1 MSLLMSFA
9 TLALVLAVIGI
20 YGVMSY
26 SVSQRTQEIGIRMAL
41 GADQQQVLFMIVRQ
55 AFRLV
60 AIGLATGI
68 GLALLLALTLSRVLS
83 DQLFGIK
90 ATDPLTFIS
99 IAAILSVVALLA
111 SGIPAHKATRVNPVV
126 ALRHE

>member
-1 MSLLMSFA
+1 VA
-9 TLALVLAVIGI
+9 
-20 YGVMSY
+20 
-26 SVSQRTQEIGIRMAL
+26 Q
-41 GADQQQVLFMIVRQ
+41 Q

-68 GLALLLALTLSRVLS
+68 GLALLLTFALSRVLS

-90 ATDPLTFIS
+90 ATDPLTFVS
-99 IAAILSVVALLA
+99 LAFILSVVALAA
-111 SGIPAHKATRVNPVV
+111 SGVPALRAMRVNPVV